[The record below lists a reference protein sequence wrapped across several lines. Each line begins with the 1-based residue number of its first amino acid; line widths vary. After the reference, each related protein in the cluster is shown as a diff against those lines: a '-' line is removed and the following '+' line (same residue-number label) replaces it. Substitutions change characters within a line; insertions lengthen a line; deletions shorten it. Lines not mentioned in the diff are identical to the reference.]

1 MLGFF
6 HEKERNIEILHQMFY
21 IYRVN
26 IEFCATDYKRRLDA
40 SSAAFTM
47 KNSSTVTMS
56 SKTIEQLAENARLY
70 WPSELNEMAAEISS
84 LPILIE
90 TQDVFIS
97 ILKTSDKSPEAWKN
111 TLLQSSTLSP
121 SLFLKHLM
129 VLTDIGGERLQR
141 IAKDFTIIFPEN
153 KMHYIWNSKEY
164 TYLFSSEKK
173 SWTNSALNVEKSVLL
188 KSNELTS
195 NMQDVI
201 MLLFWGA
208 NIVKNDNIPEELQEK
223 CVIGNLLGHPG
234 EIDSFVKQR
243 YIYVSRITGGST
255 ANDLGHACEKYVT
268 NYLKEKLPN
277 YLSLEGH
284 NIPMVSHND
293 KNLTTF
299 DIVVKSKKGI
309 YFAIEISFQV
319 TTNSVIERKAGLAQ
333 SRKEILNNLGHKV
346 IYIIDGSGNFQRR
359 NAITTLLNFSDLC
372 VNFSQTG
379 LDELISYMN
388 MEGK

>member
-6 HEKERNIEILHQMFY
+6 HEKERNIEILPQMFY

-164 TYLFSSEKK
+164 TYLFSSEK
-173 SWTNSALNVEKSVLL
+173 NHG
-188 KSNELTS
+188 
-195 NMQDVI
+195 Q
-201 MLLFWGA
+201 
-208 NIVKNDNIPEELQEK
+208 
-223 CVIGNLLGHPG
+223 
-234 EIDSFVKQR
+234 
-243 YIYVSRITGGST
+243 
-255 ANDLGHACEKYVT
+255 
-268 NYLKEKLPN
+268 
-277 YLSLEGH
+277 
-284 NIPMVSHND
+284 
-293 KNLTTF
+293 
-299 DIVVKSKKGI
+299 
-309 YFAIEISFQV
+309 
-319 TTNSVIERKAGLAQ
+319 
-333 SRKEILNNLGHKV
+333 ILH
-346 IYIIDGSGNFQRR
+346 
-359 NAITTLLNFSDLC
+359 
-372 VNFSQTG
+372 
-379 LDELISYMN
+379 
-388 MEGK
+388 

>member
-1 MLGFF
+1 VDARTGALGIQAIVL
-6 HEKERNIEILHQMFY
+6 KIKIWYN
-21 IYRVN
+21 N
-26 IEFCATDYKRRLDA
+26 G
-40 SSAAFTM
+40 
-47 KNSSTVTMS
+47 MS
-56 SKTIEQLAENARLY
+56 SKTIEQLAENACLY

-84 LPILIE
+84 LPVLIK

-97 ILKTSDKSPEAWKN
+97 ILKSSDKTPESWKM

-141 IAKDFTIIFPEN
+141 IAKDFGIIFPEN
-153 KMHYIWNSKEY
+153 KMYYMWNSREY
-164 TYLFSSEKK
+164 SYTFSNEKK
-173 SWTNSALNVEKSVLL
+173 SWTNSALNVEKSLL
-188 KSNELTS
+188 LRTSELTI

-201 MLLFWGA
+201 MLLLWGA
-208 NIVKNDNIPEELQEK
+208 NIVKNNNIPQELQEK
-223 CVIGNLLGHPG
+223 CVIGNLLGHPN
-234 EIDSFVKQR
+234 EIDTFVKQR

-255 ANDLGHACEKYVT
+255 ANDLGHACEKFVA
-268 NYLKEKLPN
+268 NYLNKKLPD

-284 NIPMVSHND
+284 NVPGVSHND

-359 NAITTLLNFSDLC
+359 NAISTLLTFSDLC
-372 VNFSQTG
+372 VNFSPSG
-379 LDELISYMN
+379 LDELISYMEK
-388 MEGK
+388 EGK

>member
-1 MLGFF
+1 
-6 HEKERNIEILHQMFY
+6 
-21 IYRVN
+21 
-26 IEFCATDYKRRLDA
+26 
-40 SSAAFTM
+40 
-47 KNSSTVTMS
+47 
-56 SKTIEQLAENARLY
+56 
-70 WPSELNEMAAEISS
+70 
-84 LPILIE
+84 
-90 TQDVFIS
+90 
-97 ILKTSDKSPEAWKN
+97 
-111 TLLQSSTLSP
+111 
-121 SLFLKHLM
+121 
-129 VLTDIGGERLQR
+129 
-141 IAKDFTIIFPEN
+141 
-153 KMHYIWNSKEY
+153 
-164 TYLFSSEKK
+164 
-173 SWTNSALNVEKSVLL
+173 
-188 KSNELTS
+188 
-195 NMQDVI
+195 MQDVI

-379 LDELISYMN
+379 LDELISYMKV
-388 MEGK
+388 EGK